1 MAESSTIVV
10 ADPAPAMRD
19 RLVALAT
26 RAAADVGKH
35 VQAYACANGLEAAE
49 KIQALAPCLVIC
61 EVALEG
67 LNGLALLRKL
77 RREAE
82 QNEGDVPPFVYV
94 TSFTRETDR
103 YWGLRNGAHAYVTKP
118 FDDNVLRARLGD
130 VLSQGQL
137 AMPDSL
143 HDLL

>member
-1 MAESSTIVV
+1 MSQRSTIVV
-10 ADPAPAMRD
+10 ADPEPAMRE

-26 RAAADVGKH
+26 TAAADVGREVETH
-35 VQAYACANGLEAAE
+35 GCATGTEAEQKIAE
-49 KIQALAPCLVIC
+49 LHPCLVIC
-61 EVALEG
+61 EVALDG

-77 RREAE
+77 RREQRDIE
-82 QNEGDVPPFVYV
+82 VPPFVYV
-94 TSFTRETDR
+94 TAFTRETDR

-130 VLSQGQL
+130 VLSQGGQS
-137 AMPDSL
+137 MPDSL